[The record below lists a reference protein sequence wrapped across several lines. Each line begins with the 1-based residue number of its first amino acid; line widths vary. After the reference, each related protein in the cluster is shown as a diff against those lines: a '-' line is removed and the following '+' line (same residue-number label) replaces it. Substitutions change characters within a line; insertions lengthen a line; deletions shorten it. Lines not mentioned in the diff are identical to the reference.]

1 MLYLKNDWILNLLHR
16 IVVLIKKT
24 EESVYQ
30 YFEFS
35 KGFTSLLLTRQK
47 LSKAQLKGRN
57 NDNRLQTH
65 SSLRQDSHRL
75 RQCKGL
81 SLHQQSFCI
90 ITFIKLSTIH
100 PCPLCHSFDIAD
112 TFSFMMAMKKNI
124 AIIAVLVIS
133 FVTSYILCG
142 TEQNDA
148 GIDSIKIEEY
158 SAVLE
163 NRVSLDSVAGTYSGV
178 LPPDVETTLTLNADG
193 TYLLIRPFKEKQNER
208 KKLRGTFQV
217 LDGNI
222 LMLVHPSSGDNIF
235 YKVRDGNH
243 IVLIDSFGNEPK
255 KEVRK
260 NYILKKK

>member
-1 MLYLKNDWILNLLHR
+1 M
-16 IVVLIKKT
+16 
-24 EESVYQ
+24 
-30 YFEFS
+30 
-35 KGFTSLLLTRQK
+35 
-47 LSKAQLKGRN
+47 
-57 NDNRLQTH
+57 
-65 SSLRQDSHRL
+65 
-75 RQCKGL
+75 
-81 SLHQQSFCI
+81 
-90 ITFIKLSTIH
+90 
-100 PCPLCHSFDIAD
+100 
-112 TFSFMMAMKKNI
+112 
-124 AIIAVLVIS
+124 
-133 FVTSYILCG
+133 SYILCS
-142 TEQNDA
+142 TEQNDT
-148 GIDSIKIEEY
+148 GVDSIKIEEY

-163 NRVSLDSVAGTYSGV
+163 NGVSLDSVAGTYCSV

-193 TYLLIRPFKEKQNER
+193 TYLLIRPFKEKRNDR